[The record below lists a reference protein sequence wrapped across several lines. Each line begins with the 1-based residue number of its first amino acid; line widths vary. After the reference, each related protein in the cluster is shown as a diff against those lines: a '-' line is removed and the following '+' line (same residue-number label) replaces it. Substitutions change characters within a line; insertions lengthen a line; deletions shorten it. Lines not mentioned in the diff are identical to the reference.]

1 MAALAYLEYQ
11 GVIIVDWTKLQA
23 ILKQESTTLENTIS
37 LLSSPCHEMTSVLKD
52 NGF

>member
-11 GVIIVDWTKLQA
+11 SVIIVAWTKLQA
-23 ILKQESTTLENTIS
+23 ISEQESTTLENTIS
-37 LLSSPCHEMTSVLKD
+37 LLSSPCHEMTSDLKG